1 MTIFVDNVICSS
13 KRMKI
18 SGAGGKRGI
27 EEGVEEEEEEEVEE
41 EEVEEEV
48 EEEEEEDEEE
58 EGGVKEGKYFLSRR
72 NIFEVVSP
80 GTPYCITLYYLKR
93 KYYYF

>member
-1 MTIFVDNVICSS
+1 MSFVPP

-41 EEVEEEV
+41 
-48 EEEEEEDEEE
+48 
-58 EGGVKEGKYFLSRR
+58 
-72 NIFEVVSP
+72 
-80 GTPYCITLYYLKR
+80 
-93 KYYYF
+93 